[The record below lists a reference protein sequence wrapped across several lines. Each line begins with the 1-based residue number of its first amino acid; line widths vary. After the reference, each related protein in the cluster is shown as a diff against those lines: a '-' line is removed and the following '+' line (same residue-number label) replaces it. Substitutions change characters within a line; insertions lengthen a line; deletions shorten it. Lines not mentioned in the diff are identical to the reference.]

1 MRLRL
6 MCVFLFVIYFA
17 SLNACSELSHREGDD
32 DHCLFYSYSKDVGEG
47 GGAFYVRG
55 EPGAETCNKIIHDE
69 RGKILMNATQRSPGL
84 CRELIEEFK
93 RSDIKSVNQLDHVM
107 ELVDRENNEIV
118 WSGVFRASD
127 ASGFLDKLKS
137 RCPQ

>member
-1 MRLRL
+1 MGTKNICLSIVL
-6 MCVFLFVIYFA
+6 LT
-17 SLNACSELSHREGDD
+17 SLSACSELSHHEDVD
-32 DHCLFYSYSKDVGEG
+32 EPCLIYSYDKGVGKG

-55 EPGAETCNKIIHDE
+55 ESGIETCNKVIHDE
-69 RGKILMNATQRSPGL
+69 NGKIIMNVVQESPGL

-93 RSDIKSVNQLDHVM
+93 KSNIKSVNELDHVM
-107 ELVDRENNEIV
+107 ELVDRENNELV
-118 WSGVFRASD
+118 WDGVFRASD